1 MNSIFSTRTSC
12 YNGSDG
18 SSEVYLVGGFAPY
31 TYEFTYNNGSTQT
44 VTLSS
49 PNYTQLNIPYGTY
62 SVLITDGNG
71 CDISDTGF
79 VDQPLPLE
87 PSC

>member
-1 MNSIFSTRTSC
+1 MIICTNSDTITIPLQPTFRDSIFSTRTSC

-49 PNYTQLNIPYGTY
+49 PNYTQLN
-62 SVLITDGNG
+62 VL
-71 CDISDTGF
+71 
-79 VDQPLPLE
+79 LWYL
-87 PSC
+87 